1 MTRNRAIQWNSYQAN
16 PYEIIML
23 NVLRFITS
31 RCNKTN
37 ATTVSS
43 VLEIPTSG
51 PAKGLHGL
59 DSHSGISVAAVINVH
74 ECRFRVITAHA
85 RSPGFYQCH
94 IRSFCFPLFYISL
107 PNSRSPLDVT
117 QAIRRPRWSHL
128 SCECHS
134 SNSRPVTWRSVP
146 TCVISNLDLAR
157 PIIGNPFITGAVFE
171 MESPGY
177 PIIHTLM
184 R

>member
-1 MTRNRAIQWNSYQAN
+1 MTRNRAIFYSGKFLRLPAD

-37 ATTVSS
+37 ATTVGS

-85 RSPGFYQCH
+85 RSPGFCQCH
-94 IRSFCFPLFYISL
+94 IRPVFFFLFIFRYRILVVSRLSMSL
-107 PNSRSPLDVT
+107 GTRK
-117 QAIRRPRWSHL
+117 
-128 SCECHS
+128 
-134 SNSRPVTWRSVP
+134 SV
-146 TCVISNLDLAR
+146 VRDE
-157 PIIGNPFITGAVFE
+157 II
-171 MESPGY
+171 
-177 PIIHTLM
+177 
-184 R
+184 